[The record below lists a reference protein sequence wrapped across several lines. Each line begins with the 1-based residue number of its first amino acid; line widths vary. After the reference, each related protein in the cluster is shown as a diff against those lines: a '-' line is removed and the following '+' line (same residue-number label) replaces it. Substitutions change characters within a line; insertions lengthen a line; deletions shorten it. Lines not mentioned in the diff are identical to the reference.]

1 MNKSAVFLSIR
12 WSKTKKSLKC
22 TGIYYKI
29 EKSESPKLGRMFKE
43 EVT

>member
-1 MNKSAVFLSIR
+1 MNKSAVFVNLMEQNE
-12 WSKTKKSLKC
+12 KSLKC

>member
-1 MNKSAVFLSIR
+1 MNKSAVFLS
-12 WSKTKKSLKC
+12 
-22 TGIYYKI
+22 IYYKI

>member
-1 MNKSAVFLSIR
+1 MEQNE
-12 WSKTKKSLKC
+12 KKLEMYRH
-22 TGIYYKI
+22 YYKI